1 MATQN
6 GYQTKW
12 MENVKFPEM
21 QAMKTMLQPIMK
33 ASAQPTE

>member
-12 MENVKFPEM
+12 MKNVKFPEM
-21 QAMKTMLQPIMK
+21 RAMKTMLQPIMK